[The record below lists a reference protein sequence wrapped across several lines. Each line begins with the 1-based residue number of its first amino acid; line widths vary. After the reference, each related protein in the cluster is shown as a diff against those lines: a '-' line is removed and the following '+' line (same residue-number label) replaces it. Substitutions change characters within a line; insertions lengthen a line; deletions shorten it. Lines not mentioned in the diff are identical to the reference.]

1 MVVRNVAQGG
11 TNWDGTDQ
19 NLSSRHKLEVEV
31 DFSISTGIS
40 FVHAQRRLRSFVFA
54 SGQAINR
61 PQFSPPAIAL
71 AFFQVNRNLAL
82 N

>member
-1 MVVRNVAQGG
+1 MLLRNVAQGG
-11 TNWDGTDQ
+11 TNWDETDQ

-31 DFSISTGIS
+31 DFSFSTGIS
-40 FVHAQRRLRSFVFA
+40 FMHAQRRLQSFVFA

-61 PQFSPPAIAL
+61 PQLSLAAIAL
-71 AFFQVNRNLAL
+71 AFFQVNWNLAL